1 MNKAA
6 LVFASCREELD
17 RNQKKFITNAIRTGF
32 SALSYNRKEI
42 SSMFLMGLLTTMEEA
57 VAYDKMS
64 DEKLLLRVAEGDK
77 AAFQQLY
84 QNTDKTI
91 YGFILSILR
100 NPQDSEEVMQELY
113 LKVWTSAGSYQ
124 SQGKPLAWMFTIA
137 RNLCYMRFRDQK
149 HEADIGLSDLSE
161 METGEFCPQIED
173 AADKMVLH
181 AALKI
186 LNEEERQIVLLR
198 TSAGLKHREI
208 AADLEMPLATVLSKY
223 NRAMKKLKKH
233 LREEGVH

>member
-1 MNKAA
+1 
-6 LVFASCREELD
+6 
-17 RNQKKFITNAIRTGF
+17 
-32 SALSYNRKEI
+32 
-42 SSMFLMGLLTTMEEA
+42 MFLMGLLTTMEEP

-84 QNTDKTI
+84 PYSDKAAET
-91 YGFILSILR
+91 
-100 NPQDSEEVMQELY
+100 QDSEEVMQELY